1 MLLILSRV
9 DNGQFFNLFLVGSVT
24 NVVYIY
30 IYIYNSY
37 RSLIKLTTI
46 IMIMVGDDNGTKP
59 A

>member
-9 DNGQFFNLFLVGSVT
+9 NNGQFFNLFLVGSVT

-46 IMIMVGDDNGTKP
+46 IMIMVGDDNGTRP

>member
-1 MLLILSRV
+1 MLLILSRA
-9 DNGQFFNLFLVGSVT
+9 NKGQFFNLFLVGSVT

-46 IMIMVGDDNGTKP
+46 IMIMVGDDNGTKL